1 MVYVGIIY
9 FIVIILANTVG
20 AISGMG
26 GGVII
31 KPVLDALHFHS
42 LAAISFYSSVAVF
55 TMAIVST
62 LRQMKNGLKLQ
73 IPIAI
78 LVSLGSVV
86 GGILGNTVF
95 ESLLRVFSDEKY
107 VQLIQII
114 LTIVTLL
121 FAYFYTKIG
130 NSRSLNL
137 SHLVWYVSVGL
148 FLGFI
153 STLLGIGGGPINV
166 ALLMLCFGVPIKEA
180 TVYSI
185 ITIFFSQAAKLFTI
199 AQLTGFAR
207 FDLSVLMYVIPAAV
221 VGGFVGAL
229 ISGRISSKRVTQ
241 VYQIVI
247 ILVLLLNLWNGVGL
261 FID

>member
-1 MVYVGIIY
+1 MYIGIIY

-31 KPVLDALHFHS
+31 KPVLDTLHFHP

-55 TMAIVST
+55 TMSIVST
-62 LRQMKNGLKLQ
+62 LRQMSNGLKLQ
-73 IPIAI
+73 IRIAAF
-78 LVSLGSVV
+78 VSLGSVI

-95 ESLLRVFSDEKY
+95 ESLLRLFSDEKY
-107 VQLIQII
+107 VQLVQIV

-121 FAYFYTKIG
+121 FAYFYTKFG
-130 NSRSLNL
+130 NEQSFDL
-137 SHLVWYVSVGL
+137 SHPIWYVVVGL

-185 ITIFFSQAAKLFTI
+185 ITIFFSQAAKLVTI
-199 AQLTGFAR
+199 AQTTGFGR
-207 FDLSVLMYVIPAAV
+207 FDLSILVYVVPAAV
-221 VGGFVGAL
+221 VGGFIGAL
-229 ISGRISSKRVTQ
+229 ISGKISSSRVTQ
-241 VYQIVI
+241 VYQVVI
-247 ILVLLLNLWNGVGL
+247 LLVLLLNIWNGIRL
-261 FID
+261 FS

>member
-1 MVYVGIIY
+1 MYIGIIY

-31 KPVLDALHFHS
+31 KPVLDTLHFHS
-42 LAAISFYSSVAVF
+42 LVAISFYSSVAVF
-55 TMAIVST
+55 TMSIVST
-62 LRQMKNGLKLQ
+62 MRQLKNGLKLQ
-73 IPIAI
+73 IPIAVF
-78 LVSLGSVV
+78 VSLGSVV
-86 GGILGNTVF
+86 GGISGNTVF
-95 ESLLRVFSDEKY
+95 ESLLRLFSDEKY
-107 VQLIQII
+107 VQLVQII

-130 NSRSLNL
+130 NERSLEL
-137 SHLVWYVSVGL
+137 SHPVWYVIVGL

-166 ALLMLCFGVPIKEA
+166 ALLMLCFGIPIKEA

-185 ITIFFSQAAKLFTI
+185 VTIFFSQAAKLVTI
-199 AQLTGFAR
+199 AQVTGFER
-207 FDLSVLMYVIPAAV
+207 FDLSILLYVIPAAI

-229 ISGRISSKRVTQ
+229 ISGKISSERVTQ
-241 VYQIVI
+241 VYQVVI
-247 ILVLLLNLWNGVGL
+247 LLVLLLNLWNGIQL
-261 FID
+261 FV

>member
-1 MVYVGIIY
+1 MYIGIIY

-31 KPVLDALHFHS
+31 KPVLDTLHFHS

-55 TMAIVST
+55 TMSIVST
-62 LRQMKNGLKLQ
+62 MRQMKNGLKLK
-73 IPIAI
+73 IPIAVF
-78 LVSLGSVV
+78 VSLGSVV
-86 GGILGNTVF
+86 GGISGNTVF
-95 ESLLRVFSDEKY
+95 ESLLRLFSDEKY
-107 VQLIQII
+107 VQLVQII

-130 NSRSLNL
+130 NERSLEL
-137 SHLVWYVSVGL
+137 SHPVWYVIVGL

-166 ALLMLCFGVPIKEA
+166 ALLMLCFGIPIKEA

-185 ITIFFSQAAKLFTI
+185 VTIFFSQAAKLVTI
-199 AQLTGFAR
+199 AQVTGFER
-207 FDLSVLMYVIPAAV
+207 FDLSILLYVIPAAI

-229 ISGRISSKRVTQ
+229 ISGKISSERVTQ
-241 VYQIVI
+241 VYQVVI
-247 ILVLLLNLWNGVGL
+247 LLVLLLNLWNGIQL
-261 FID
+261 FV

>member
-1 MVYVGIIY
+1 MYIGIIY

-31 KPVLDALHFHS
+31 KPVLDTLHFHS

-55 TMAIVST
+55 TMSIVST
-62 LRQMKNGLKLQ
+62 MRQLKNGLKLQ

-78 LVSLGSVV
+78 FVSLGSVV
-86 GGILGNTVF
+86 GGISGNTVF
-95 ESLLRVFSDEKY
+95 ESLLRLFSDEKY
-107 VQLIQII
+107 VQLVQII

-130 NSRSLNL
+130 NERSLEL
-137 SHLVWYVSVGL
+137 SRPVWYVIVGL

-166 ALLMLCFGVPIKEA
+166 ALLMLCFGIPIKEA

-185 ITIFFSQAAKLFTI
+185 VTIFFSQAAKLVTI
-199 AQLTGFAR
+199 AQVTGFER
-207 FDLSVLMYVIPAAV
+207 FDLSILLYVIPAAI

-229 ISGRISSKRVTQ
+229 ISGKISSERVTQ
-241 VYQIVI
+241 VYQVVI
-247 ILVLLLNLWNGVGL
+247 LLVLLLNLWNGIQL
-261 FID
+261 FV

>member
-1 MVYVGIIY
+1 MYIGIVY

-31 KPVLDALHFHS
+31 KPVLDTLHFHP
-42 LAAISFYSSVAVF
+42 LVAISFYSSVAVL
-55 TMAIVST
+55 TMSIVST

-73 IPIAI
+73 LPIAFF
-78 LVSLGSVV
+78 VSLGSVI

-95 ESLLRVFSDEKY
+95 ESLLHFFSDEKY

-130 NSRSLNL
+130 NKGSLGL
-137 SHLVWYVSVGL
+137 SHPVWYVIVGL

-153 STLLGIGGGPINV
+153 ATLLGIGGGPINV
-166 ALLMLCFGVPIKEA
+166 ALLMLCFGIPIKEA

-199 AQLTGFAR
+199 AQATGFSR
-207 FDLSVLMYVIPAAV
+207 FDLSILLYVIPAAI
-221 VGGFVGAL
+221 VGGFVGAF
-229 ISGRISSKRVTQ
+229 ISGKVSSERVTQ
-241 VYQIVI
+241 IYQVVI
-247 ILVLLLNLWNGVGL
+247 LLVLFLNLWNGVQL
-261 FID
+261 FI

>member
-1 MVYVGIIY
+1 MHIGIIY

-31 KPVLDALHFHS
+31 KPVLDTLHFHP

-55 TMAIVST
+55 TMSIVST

-73 IPIAI
+73 LPIAFF
-78 LVSLGSVV
+78 VSLGSVI

-95 ESLLRVFSDEKY
+95 ESLLRFFSDEKY

-130 NSRSLNL
+130 NDHSFDL
-137 SHLVWYVSVGL
+137 SHPIWYVSIGL

-166 ALLMLCFGVPIKEA
+166 ALLMLCFGIPIKEA

-199 AQLTGFAR
+199 AQSTGFGR
-207 FDLSVLMYVIPAAV
+207 FDLTILFYVIPAAV
-221 VGGFVGAL
+221 IGGFVGAL
-229 ISGRISSKRVTQ
+229 ISGKISSERVTQ
-241 VYQIVI
+241 IYQVVI
-247 ILVLLLNLWNGVGL
+247 LLVLLLNLWNGVQL
-261 FID
+261 FV

>member
-1 MVYVGIIY
+1 MYIGIIY

-31 KPVLDALHFHS
+31 KPVLDTLHFHS

-55 TMAIVST
+55 TMSIVST
-62 LRQMKNGLKLQ
+62 MRQLKNGLKLQ

-78 LVSLGSVV
+78 FVSLGSVV
-86 GGILGNTVF
+86 GGISGNTVF
-95 ESLLRVFSDEKY
+95 ESLLRLFSDEKY
-107 VQLIQII
+107 VQLVQII

-130 NSRSLNL
+130 NEWSLEL
-137 SHLVWYVSVGL
+137 SSPVWHVIVGL

-166 ALLMLCFGVPIKEA
+166 ALLMLCFGIPIKEA

-185 ITIFFSQAAKLFTI
+185 VTIFFSQAAKLVTI
-199 AQLTGFAR
+199 AQVTGFER
-207 FDLSVLMYVIPAAV
+207 FDLSILLYVIPAAI

-229 ISGRISSKRVTQ
+229 ISGKISSERVTQ
-241 VYQIVI
+241 VYQVVI
-247 ILVLLLNLWNGVGL
+247 LLVLLLNLWNGIQL
-261 FID
+261 FV

>member
-1 MVYVGIIY
+1 MHIGIIY

-31 KPVLDALHFHS
+31 KPVLDTLDFHPV
-42 LAAISFYSSVAVF
+42 AAISFYSSVAVF
-55 TMAIVST
+55 TMSIVST
-62 LRQMKNGLKLQ
+62 LRQMKNGLRLQ
-73 IPIAI
+73 IPIAV
-78 LVSLGSVV
+78 LVSLGSII
-86 GGILGNTVF
+86 GGISGNSLF
-95 ESLLRVFSDEKY
+95 ESLLRLFSDEKY

-114 LTIVTLL
+114 LTIITLL

-130 NSRSLNL
+130 NERSFDL
-137 SHLVWYVSVGL
+137 SHPIWYVIVGL

-166 ALLMLCFGVPIKEA
+166 ALLMLCFGLPIKEA

-199 AQLTGFAR
+199 AQTTGFGR
-207 FDLSVLMYVIPAAV
+207 FDLSILFYVIPAAV
-221 VGGFVGAL
+221 LGGFVGAL
-229 ISGRISSKRVTQ
+229 ISGKISSKRVTQ
-241 VYQIVI
+241 VFQLVI
-247 ILVLLLNLWNGVGL
+247 ILVLLLNLWNGVQL
-261 FID
+261 FI

>member
-1 MVYVGIIY
+1 MYVGIIY

-31 KPVLDALHFHS
+31 KPVLDTLHFHP

-55 TMAIVST
+55 TMSIVST
-62 LRQMKNGLKLQ
+62 LKQMKNGLKLQ
-73 IPIAI
+73 IPIAAF
-78 LVSLGSVV
+78 VSIGSIV
-86 GGILGNTVF
+86 GGIIGNTVF
-95 ESLLRVFSDEKY
+95 ESLLRLLSDEKY

-114 LTIVTLL
+114 LTIITLL
-121 FAYFYTKIG
+121 FAFFYTKVG
-130 NSRSLNL
+130 GERSFDL
-137 SHLVWYVSVGL
+137 SHPIWYVTVGL

-166 ALLMLCFGVPIKEA
+166 ALLMLCFGVAIKEA

-185 ITIFFSQAAKLFTI
+185 ITIFFSQAAKLVTI
-199 AQLTGFAR
+199 GQSTGFDR
-207 FDLSVLMYVIPAAV
+207 FDLDILWYVIPAAI

-229 ISGRISSKRVTQ
+229 ISGKISSKRVTQ
-241 VYQIVI
+241 VYQVVI
-247 ILVLLLNLWNGVGL
+247 FLVLLLNLWNGIQL
-261 FID
+261 FI

>member
-1 MVYVGIIY
+1 MYVGIIY

-31 KPVLDALHFHS
+31 KPVLDTMHFHS

-55 TMAIVST
+55 TMSIVST
-62 LRQMKNGLKLQ
+62 LRQLKNGLKLRF
-73 IPIAI
+73 PIAVF
-78 LVSLGSVV
+78 VSIGSVV
-86 GGILGNTVF
+86 GGVTGNTVF
-95 ESLLRVFSDEKY
+95 ESLLQLFSEEKY

-114 LTIVTLL
+114 LTILTLL

-130 NSRSLNL
+130 NGRSFELTQPI
-137 SHLVWYVSVGL
+137 WYVIVGL

-166 ALLMLCFGVPIKEA
+166 ALLMLCFGIAIKEA

-185 ITIFFSQAAKLFTI
+185 ITIFFSQAAKLVTI
-199 AQLTGFAR
+199 AQVTGFGR
-207 FDLSVLMYVIPAAV
+207 FDLSVLFYVVPAAIL
-221 VGGFVGAL
+221 GGFVGAL
-229 ISGRISSKRVTQ
+229 ISGRISSERVTQ

-247 ILVLLLNLWNGVGL
+247 LLVLLLNSWNGIQL
-261 FID
+261 FL

>member
-1 MVYVGIIY
+1 MYIGIIY

-31 KPVLDALHFHS
+31 KPVLDTLHFHS

-55 TMAIVST
+55 TMSIVST
-62 LRQMKNGLKLQ
+62 MRQLKNGLKLK
-73 IPIAI
+73 IPIAVF
-78 LVSLGSVV
+78 VSLGSVV
-86 GGILGNTVF
+86 GGISGNTVF
-95 ESLLRVFSDEKY
+95 ESLLRLFSDEKY
-107 VQLIQII
+107 VQLVQII

-130 NSRSLNL
+130 NERSLEL
-137 SHLVWYVSVGL
+137 SRPVWYVIVGL

-166 ALLMLCFGVPIKEA
+166 ALLMLCFGIPIKEA

-185 ITIFFSQAAKLFTI
+185 VTIFFSQAAKLVTI
-199 AQLTGFAR
+199 AQVTGFER
-207 FDLSVLMYVIPAAV
+207 FDLSILLYVIPAAI

-229 ISGRISSKRVTQ
+229 ISGKISSERVTQ
-241 VYQIVI
+241 VYQVVI
-247 ILVLLLNLWNGVGL
+247 LLVLLLNLWNGIQL
-261 FID
+261 FV

>member
-1 MVYVGIIY
+1 MYIGIIY

-31 KPVLDALHFHS
+31 KPVLDTLHFHS

-55 TMAIVST
+55 TMSIVST
-62 LRQMKNGLKLQ
+62 MRQLKNGLKLQ
-73 IPIAI
+73 IPIAVF
-78 LVSLGSVV
+78 VSLGSVV
-86 GGILGNTVF
+86 GGISGNTVF
-95 ESLLRVFSDEKY
+95 ESLLRLFSDEKY
-107 VQLIQII
+107 VQLVQII

-130 NSRSLNL
+130 NEQSLEL
-137 SHLVWYVSVGL
+137 SHPVWYVIVGL

-166 ALLMLCFGVPIKEA
+166 ALLMLCFGIPIKEA

-185 ITIFFSQAAKLFTI
+185 VTIFFSQAAKLVTI
-199 AQLTGFAR
+199 AQVTGFER
-207 FDLSVLMYVIPAAV
+207 FDLSILLYVIPAAI

-229 ISGRISSKRVTQ
+229 ISGKISSERVTQ
-241 VYQIVI
+241 VYQVVI
-247 ILVLLLNLWNGVGL
+247 LLVLLLNLWNGIQL
-261 FID
+261 FV

>member
-1 MVYVGIIY
+1 MYVGIIY

-31 KPVLDALHFHS
+31 KPVLDTLHFHS
-42 LAAISFYSSVAVF
+42 LAAISFYSSIAVL
-55 TMAIVST
+55 TMSIVST

-73 IPIAI
+73 IPIAAF
-78 LVSLGSVV
+78 VSLGSVI
-86 GGILGNTVF
+86 GGITGNTVF
-95 ESLLRVFSDEKY
+95 ESLLKLFSDEKY
-107 VQLIQII
+107 VQLVQII

-121 FAYFYTKIG
+121 FAFFYTKVG
-130 NSRSLNL
+130 DARSFDL
-137 SHLVWYVSVGL
+137 SQPIWYVIIGL

-166 ALLMLCFGVPIKEA
+166 ALLMLCFGIPIKEA

-185 ITIFFSQAAKLFTI
+185 ITIFFSQAAKIVTI
-199 AQLTGFAR
+199 AQSTGFGR
-207 FDLSVLMYVIPAAV
+207 FDLSILCYVIPAAII
-221 VGGFVGAL
+221 GGFVGAL
-229 ISGRISSKRVTQ
+229 ISGKISSEKVTQ

-247 ILVLLLNLWNGVGL
+247 ILVLLLNLWNGVQL
-261 FID
+261 FI

>member
-1 MVYVGIIY
+1 MYIGIIY

-31 KPVLDALHFHS
+31 KPVLDTLHFHP

-55 TMAIVST
+55 TMSIVST
-62 LRQMKNGLKLQ
+62 LRQLKNGLKLQ
-73 IPIAI
+73 MPIAV
-78 LVSLGSVV
+78 LVSLGSVI
-86 GGILGNTVF
+86 GGISGNSVF
-95 ESLLRVFSDEKY
+95 ESLLRLFSDEKY

-114 LTIVTLL
+114 LTIVTLV

-130 NSRSLNL
+130 NERSLRL
-137 SHLVWYVSVGL
+137 SRPIWYVIVGL

-166 ALLMLCFGVPIKEA
+166 ALLMLCFGIPIKEA

-199 AQLTGFAR
+199 AQTTGFGR
-207 FDLSVLMYVIPAAV
+207 FDLAILLYVIPAAIL
-221 VGGFVGAL
+221 GGFVGAL
-229 ISGRISSKRVTQ
+229 ISGKVSSERVTQ
-241 VYQIVI
+241 VFQLVI
-247 ILVLLLNLWNGVGL
+247 LLVLLLNLWNGVQL
-261 FID
+261 FI

>member
-1 MVYVGIIY
+1 VYIGIIY

-31 KPVLDALHFHS
+31 KPVLDTLHFHS

-55 TMAIVST
+55 TMSIVST
-62 LRQMKNGLKLQ
+62 MRQLKNGLKLQ
-73 IPIAI
+73 IPIAVF
-78 LVSLGSVV
+78 VSLGSVV
-86 GGILGNTVF
+86 GGISGNTVF
-95 ESLLRVFSDEKY
+95 ESLLRLFSDEKY
-107 VQLIQII
+107 VQLVQII

-130 NSRSLNL
+130 NERSLEL
-137 SHLVWYVSVGL
+137 SHPVWYVIVGL

-166 ALLMLCFGVPIKEA
+166 ALLMLCFGIPIKEA

-185 ITIFFSQAAKLFTI
+185 VTIFFSQAAKLVTI
-199 AQLTGFAR
+199 AQVTGFER
-207 FDLSVLMYVIPAAV
+207 FDLSILLYVIPAAI

-229 ISGRISSKRVTQ
+229 ISGKISSERVTQ
-241 VYQIVI
+241 VYQVVI
-247 ILVLLLNLWNGVGL
+247 LLVLLLNLWNGIQL
-261 FID
+261 FV

>member
-1 MVYVGIIY
+1 MYIGIIY

-31 KPVLDALHFHS
+31 KPVLDTLHFHS

-55 TMAIVST
+55 TMSIVST
-62 LRQMKNGLKLQ
+62 MRQLKNGLKLQ

-78 LVSLGSVV
+78 FVSLGSVV
-86 GGILGNTVF
+86 GGISGNTVF
-95 ESLLRVFSDEKY
+95 ESLLRLFSDEKY
-107 VQLIQII
+107 VQLVQII

-130 NSRSLNL
+130 NEWSLELSRP
-137 SHLVWYVSVGL
+137 VWYVIVGL

-166 ALLMLCFGVPIKEA
+166 ALLMLCFGIPIKEA

-185 ITIFFSQAAKLFTI
+185 VTIFFSQAAKLVTI
-199 AQLTGFAR
+199 AQVTGFER
-207 FDLSVLMYVIPAAV
+207 FDLSILLYVIPAAI

-229 ISGRISSKRVTQ
+229 ISGKISSERVTQ
-241 VYQIVI
+241 VYQVVI
-247 ILVLLLNLWNGVGL
+247 LLVLLLNLWNGIQL
-261 FID
+261 FV

>member
-1 MVYVGIIY
+1 MYIGIIY

-31 KPVLDALHFHS
+31 KPVLDTLHFHS

-55 TMAIVST
+55 TMSIVST
-62 LRQMKNGLKLQ
+62 MRQLKNGLKLQ
-73 IPIAI
+73 IPIAVF
-78 LVSLGSVV
+78 VSLGSVV
-86 GGILGNTVF
+86 GGISGNTVF
-95 ESLLRVFSDEKY
+95 ESLLRLFSDEKY
-107 VQLIQII
+107 VQLVQII

-130 NSRSLNL
+130 NERSLEL
-137 SHLVWYVSVGL
+137 SHPVWYVIVGL
-148 FLGFI
+148 FLGFT

-166 ALLMLCFGVPIKEA
+166 ALLMLCFGIPIKEA

-185 ITIFFSQAAKLFTI
+185 VTIFFSQAAKLVTI
-199 AQLTGFAR
+199 AQVTGFER
-207 FDLSVLMYVIPAAV
+207 FDLSILLYVIPAAI

-229 ISGRISSKRVTQ
+229 ISGKISSERVTQ
-241 VYQIVI
+241 VYQVVI
-247 ILVLLLNLWNGVGL
+247 LLVLLLNLWNGIQL
-261 FID
+261 FV

>member
-1 MVYVGIIY
+1 MYIGVVY

-31 KPVLDALHFHS
+31 KPVLDTLHFHS

-55 TMAIVST
+55 TMSIVST
-62 LRQMKNGLKLQ
+62 LRQMKNGLKLK
-73 IPIAI
+73 IPIAVF
-78 LVSLGSVV
+78 VSLGSVI
-86 GGILGNTVF
+86 GGIFGNIIF
-95 ESLLRVFSDEKY
+95 ELLLQLFSEEKY

-121 FAYFYTKIG
+121 FAFFYTKIG
-130 NSRSLNL
+130 NERSFDL
-137 SHLVWYVSVGL
+137 SHPIWYVTVGL

-166 ALLMLCFGVPIKEA
+166 ALLMLCFGIHIKEA

-199 AQLTGFAR
+199 ANITGFDR
-207 FDLSVLMYVIPAAV
+207 FDLSILFYVIPAAI
-221 VGGFVGAL
+221 VGGFMGAL
-229 ISGRISSKRVTQ
+229 ISGKISSERVVQ
-241 VYQIVI
+241 VYQLVI
-247 ILVLLLNLWNGVGL
+247 LLVLLLNLWNGLRL
-261 FID
+261 FI

>member
-1 MVYVGIIY
+1 MHIGIIY

-31 KPVLDALHFHS
+31 KPVLDTLHFHP

-55 TMAIVST
+55 TMSIVST

-73 IPIAI
+73 LPIAFF
-78 LVSLGSVV
+78 VSLGSVI

-95 ESLLRVFSDEKY
+95 ESLLRFFSDEKY

-130 NSRSLNL
+130 NDRSFDL
-137 SHLVWYVSVGL
+137 SHPIWYVSIGL

-166 ALLMLCFGVPIKEA
+166 ALLMLCFGIPIKEA

-199 AQLTGFAR
+199 AQSTGFGR
-207 FDLSVLMYVIPAAV
+207 FDLTILFYVIPAAV
-221 VGGFVGAL
+221 IGGFVGAL
-229 ISGRISSKRVTQ
+229 ISGKISSERVTQ
-241 VYQIVI
+241 IYQVVI
-247 ILVLLLNLWNGVGL
+247 LLVLLLNLWNGVQL
-261 FID
+261 FV